1 MTKNIKTGKYS
12 LFIVAYLTMVER
24 ESLEGIEPIVRDVA
38 ELHRFE
44 SQTQICPVPNFRG
57 ISWHP
62 SCKSSSARIKLAIT
76 ELKHPRIVSPC
87 PYAELKGVRPD

>member
-1 MTKNIKTGKYS
+1 MTKNMKTGKYS

-44 SQTQICPVPNFRG
+44 SQTQICPVSNFRG

-62 SCKSSSARIKLAIT
+62 SCKSSSSKIQLT
-76 ELKHPRIVSPC
+76 VSKHPRIVSPC
-87 PYAELKGVRPD
+87 P

>member
-1 MTKNIKTGKYS
+1 MNMEPAKYS
-12 LFIVAYLTMVER
+12 LCR
-24 ESLEGIEPIVRDVA
+24 ESYFTIPKIENLEGIKSILRDVA

-44 SQTQICPVPNFRG
+44 SQTQICPVPNFLG

-62 SCKSSSARIKLAIT
+62 SCKLSSARIKLAIT

-87 PYAELKGVRPD
+87 PYAKRK

>member
-1 MTKNIKTGKYS
+1 MTTEKYS
-12 LFIVAYLTMVER
+12 LCR
-24 ESLEGIEPIVRDVA
+24 ESYVTMPKIENLEGIEPILRDVA

-44 SQTQICPVPNFRG
+44 SQTHICPVPNFLG

-62 SCKSSSARIKLAIT
+62 SCKLSSARIKLAIT

-87 PYAELKGVRPD
+87 PYAG

>member
-44 SQTQICPVPNFRG
+44 SQTQICPVSNFRG

-62 SCKSSSARIKLAIT
+62 SCKSSSSKIKLAIP

-87 PYAELKGVRPD
+87 PYVELKGLRPN

>member
-1 MTKNIKTGKYS
+1 MNKKPAKYS
-12 LFIVAYLTMVER
+12 LFRKSCFTVPKMEN
-24 ESLEGIEPIVRDVA
+24 LEGIKPILRDVA

-44 SQTQICPVPNFRG
+44 SQTQICPVPNFLG

-62 SCKSSSARIKLAIT
+62 SCKLSSARIKLAIT

-87 PYAELKGVRPD
+87 PYAKQK